1 MEEQRSL
8 KNDDNLE
15 EASFNYRSLRQ
26 TIKLLD
32 CSKFYLYKLIN
43 TKVIHPYYFEFDKE
57 GKPKGKPYFNIIEI
71 MNNFSTPSK

>member
-1 MEEQRSL
+1 MEELSSL
-8 KNDDNLE
+8 QKDE
-15 EASFNYRSLRQ
+15 EIVEGIFNYRSLRQ

-71 MNNFSTPSK
+71 MNTF